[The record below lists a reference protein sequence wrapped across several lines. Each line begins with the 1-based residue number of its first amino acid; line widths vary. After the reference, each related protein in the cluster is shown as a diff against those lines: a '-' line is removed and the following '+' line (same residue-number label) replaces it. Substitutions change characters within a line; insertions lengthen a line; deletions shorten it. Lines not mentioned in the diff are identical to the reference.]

1 MINKMEDKLFKG
13 RKREKKR
20 LRKELINKEGDDIVA
35 DEDSEK
41 DIDNDIDKDKDNN
54 AEIS

>member
-41 DIDNDIDKDKDNN
+41 DIDNDIAIDTYADKIK
-54 AEIS
+54 

>member
-1 MINKMEDKLFKG
+1 MEDKLFKG

-20 LRKELINKEGDDIVA
+20 LRKELINKKGDDIVA

-41 DIDNDIDKDKDNN
+41 DIDNDKDKDKDND

>member
-1 MINKMEDKLFKG
+1 MINKMEDKLFKN

-41 DIDNDIDKDKDNN
+41 DINNDIDKDND